1 MNESGREEISKS
13 STLRARFRELFAS
26 VAPGREDVLHD
37 LRAIYSEDV
46 VFQDPMQK
54 IRGLEAF
61 FATNRKLIARA
72 TELRFDVEAPVGTDD
87 EFFLAWTMR
96 FRGKFGPLLETDG
109 VTHVKTVGGRVVYH
123 RDHWDLATL
132 TASALPGGPSLL
144 RTLMRPLV

>member
-72 TELRFDVEAPVGTDD
+72 TELRFDA
-87 EFFLAWTMR
+87 
-96 FRGKFGPLLETDG
+96 KKK
-109 VTHVKTVGGRVVYH
+109 VKEDV
-123 RDHWDLATL
+123 
-132 TASALPGGPSLL
+132 
-144 RTLMRPLV
+144 